1 MFTKVPQLSFT
12 EYLALEQAS
21 PIRHEYVD
29 GQIFAMTGASEN
41 HNLIA
46 LAIASRLRTH
56 LRGSGCR
63 VFISEMKVCIEVAG
77 QTTYYPDVMVVCDP
91 QDDDPYVKRRPC
103 LIVEILSPSTA
114 ATDRREKLLNY
125 AKLPTLQEYVLVAQD
140 EINVDA
146 YRFTA
151 GEWYCKSFQELNQ
164 EVQLSSVDLSLP
176 LQAIYEDIQLGG
188 S

>member
-1 MFTKVPQLSFT
+1 MFAKVPHLSFP
-12 EYLALEQAS
+12 EYLAQEQAS
-21 PIRHEYVD
+21 LIRHEYVD

-46 LAIASRLRTH
+46 LAIASRLRAH

-63 VFISEMKVCIEVAG
+63 VFISDMKVCIESAG
-77 QTTYYPDVMVVCDP
+77 QATYYPDVMVVCDP
-91 QDDDPYVKRRPC
+91 QDDDPYVKRQPV

-114 ATDRREKLLNY
+114 ATDRREKLVNY

-140 EINVDA
+140 EIRVEA
-146 YRFTA
+146 YRFAA
-151 GEWYCKSFQELNQ
+151 GEWFCKSFQDLDQ
-164 EVQLSSVDLSLP
+164 EVQLSSVNLSLP
-176 LQAIYEDIQLGG
+176 LQTIYEDIQLRG